1 MTEEPTVPPGQL
13 ATPRRTLAIGDC
25 RLAIADSRMGDW
37 RLETDGLK
45 TDGLKTG
52 ACRKLAIRQSSIVNR
67 QSVNLHSPIGSLK
80 SEHVARK
87 SRTSACERGDCRPVR
102 SASSMGPSS
111 WDSSQNIAPARFCAA
126 MYSPLSRTDPGSS

>member
-25 RLAIADSRMGDW
+25 RLAIADSRIGDW

-52 ACRKLAIRQSSIVNR
+52 ACRKLAIRQSSIVNP
-67 QSVNLHSPIGSLK
+67 QSVNLQSPIGSLK
-80 SEHVARK
+80 SEHV
-87 SRTSACERGDCRPVR
+87 SPSPPTSPPHRRQSTPFP
-102 SASSMGPSS
+102 SA
-111 WDSSQNIAPARFCAA
+111 
-126 MYSPLSRTDPGSS
+126 